1 MEKKTWILI
10 IVIILFGIV
19 GGIILNKND
28 ENIDKNINYNFEN
41 KEELNQEATNLIT
54 NIVDDE
60 TVNEIKDNINNEEKT
75 NTSTEIFTESPKTAD
90 EKAIAIAK
98 KDYGDK
104 QGIKF
109 GIEGMDEKGRYIVTV
124 RNSET
129 TEALAFYFV
138 NVDNSTFTK
147 KEMN

>member
-1 MEKKTWILI
+1 MGKKIWILI
-10 IVIILFGIV
+10 IVIILFGIIC
-19 GGIILNKND
+19 GISLNKND
-28 ENIDKNINYNFEN
+28 DNIDKNINNNLEN
-41 KEELNQEATNLIT
+41 AEELDQEETNVIT
-54 NIVDDE
+54 NIVDNK
-60 TVNEIKDNINNEEKT
+60 TTNEIQQNIEIVEQNNV
-75 NTSTEIFTESPKTAD
+75 STETFTESPKTAD

-129 TEALAFYFV
+129 TEAMAFYFV
-138 NVDNSTFTK
+138 NVDNETFTK